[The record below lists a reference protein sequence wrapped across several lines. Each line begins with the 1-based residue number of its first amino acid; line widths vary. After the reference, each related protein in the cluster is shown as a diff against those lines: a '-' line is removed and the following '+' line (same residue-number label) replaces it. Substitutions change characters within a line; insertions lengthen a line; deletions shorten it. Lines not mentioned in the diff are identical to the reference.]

1 MTLASPARGTIGMRL
16 MTVVKTNPPMLIQ
29 VTTLA
34 LSRGG
39 RLLFNDLSF
48 YLWRQGILLVK
59 GPNGVGKSSLLQVV
73 AGILRP
79 DAGRVGWY
87 LDDPEAPKLHYL
99 GHAPGVKSR
108 LTAAENLRFW
118 GEVNG
123 PTGSGVDEALE
134 QVGLGGLG
142 SIEAGHLSAGQT
154 RRLALARLLVSR
166 RPVWLLD
173 EPTSSLDAAGH
184 ELVGRMMR
192 DHAASGG
199 TVMAATHDHIPD
211 TPAAHI
217 LELATPSAEPS

>member
-1 MTLASPARGTIGMRL
+1 
-16 MTVVKTNPPMLIQ
+16 MTVVKPQTPMLIQ
-29 VTTLA
+29 VTTLG

-39 RLLFNDLSF
+39 RLLFSDLSF
-48 YLWRQGILLVK
+48 YLWRHGILLVR

-87 LDDPEAPKLHYL
+87 LDDPDAPALHYL

-108 LTAAENLRFW
+108 LTAAENLAFW
-118 GEVNG
+118 RQVNG
-123 PTGSGVDEALE
+123 PTGIPVDAALE

-142 SIEAGHLSAGQT
+142 GIEAGHLSAGQT

-173 EPTSSLDAAGH
+173 EPTSSLDTAGH
-184 ELVGRMMR
+184 ELVGSMMR

-199 TVMAATHDHIPD
+199 TVLAATHDEIPGIE
-211 TPAAHI
+211 AART
-217 LELATPSAEPS
+217 LDLRSPSAGPA

>member
-1 MTLASPARGTIGMRL
+1 
-16 MTVVKTNPPMLIQ
+16 MTVVKTNPPMLVQ
-29 VTTLA
+29 VTVLG

-39 RLLFNDLSF
+39 RRLFNDLSF
-48 YLWRQGILLVK
+48 YLWRHGILLVR

-73 AGILRP
+73 AGILRQ

-99 GHAPGVKSR
+99 GHAPSVKTR
-108 LTAAENLRFW
+108 LTASENLAFW
-118 GEVNG
+118 RQVNG
-123 PTGSGVDEALE
+123 PTGIAVEEALD

-142 SIEAGHLSAGQT
+142 EIEAGHLSAGQT

-199 TVMAATHDHIPD
+199 TVMAATHDDIAD
-211 TPAAHI
+211 LGAARI
-217 LELATPSAEPS
+217 TTLELNTAGAKLT